1 VIGVRVKSERRNN
14 MKKTIC
20 TIFCFAVVFYIFPVA
35 AFANDFSNRAISVFQ
50 ELRKLDQESRAAFM
64 SGDRNFQE
72 EKGQLFADKKDEF
85 TSILKSLPREY
96 CADPQMDLL
105 REFIKTLI
113 GTTDEYPTY
122 VFAELYACDP
132 DRVIKEILS
141 LTPEDQKKIF
151 DDLDWGFKNIT
162 YKVES
167 LPNYKE
173 LKEKLNNL
181 KSMIRPVR

>member
-1 VIGVRVKSERRNN
+1 

-20 TIFCFAVVFYIFPVA
+20 AIFCFTVVFYLFPVTT
-35 AFANDFSNRAISVFQ
+35 FANDFSNRAISVFQ
-50 ELRKLDQESRAAFM
+50 ELRKLDEESRAAFM
-64 SGDRNFQE
+64 SGDRNFQK
-72 EKGQLFADKKDEF
+72 EKGELLATKKDEF
-85 TSILKSLPREY
+85 TNILRSLPGEY

-113 GTTDEYPTY
+113 STTDEYPTY

-141 LTPEDQKKIF
+141 LASEDQKKICEN
-151 DDLDWGFKNIT
+151 LDWGFKNIT
-162 YKVES
+162 YKIES

-181 KSMIRPVR
+181 KSVVRSR

>member
-1 VIGVRVKSERRNN
+1 

-20 TIFCFAVVFYIFPVA
+20 AIFCFTVVFYIFPVTT
-35 AFANDFSNRAISVFQ
+35 FANDFSNRAISVFQ
-50 ELRKLDQESRAAFM
+50 ELRKLDEESRAAFM
-64 SGDRNFQE
+64 SGDRNFQK
-72 EKGQLFADKKDEF
+72 EKGQLLAAKKDEF
-85 TSILKSLPREY
+85 TSILKSLPKEY

-113 GTTDEYPTY
+113 STTDEYPTY

-132 DRVIKEILS
+132 DTVTKEILS
-141 LTPEDQKKIF
+141 LTPEDQNKIVEN
-151 DDLDWGFKNIT
+151 LNWGFKNIT
-162 YKVES
+162 YKIES

-181 KSMIRPVR
+181 KSMIRTGQKSD

>member
-1 VIGVRVKSERRNN
+1 

-20 TIFCFAVVFYIFPVA
+20 TIFCFTVVFYIFTVTT
-35 AFANDFSNRAISVFQ
+35 FANDFSNRAISVFQ
-50 ELRKLDQESRAAFM
+50 ELKKLDEESRAAFM
-64 SGDRNFQE
+64 SGDSNFQK
-72 EKGQLFADKKDEF
+72 EKGPLLAAKKDEF

-105 REFIKTLI
+105 REFIKALV

-132 DRVIKEILS
+132 DRVTKEILS
-141 LTPEDQKKIF
+141 LTPEDQRKIC

-181 KSMIRPVR
+181 KSMIRTGKKND

>member
-1 VIGVRVKSERRNN
+1 
-14 MKKTIC
+14 M
-20 TIFCFAVVFYIFPVA
+20 AVSYILPVTT
-35 AFANDFSNRAISVFQ
+35 FANDFSNRAISVFQ
-50 ELRKLDQESRAAFM
+50 ELRKLDEESRAAFM
-64 SGDRNFQE
+64 SGDRNFQK
-72 EKGQLFADKKDEF
+72 EKGQLLADKKEEF
-85 TSILKSLPREY
+85 TGILKSLPKEY

-113 GTTDEYPTY
+113 GTNDEYPTY
-122 VFAELYACDP
+122 VFAELYSCDP

-141 LTPEDQKKIF
+141 ITLEDQKKIVEN
-151 DDLDWGFKNIT
+151 LDWGFKNIT

-181 KSMIRPVR
+181 KIMIRTGKKND

>member
-1 VIGVRVKSERRNN
+1 

-20 TIFCFAVVFYIFPVA
+20 TIICLMAVSYIFPVTT
-35 AFANDFSNRAISVFQ
+35 FANDFSNRAISVFQ
-50 ELRKLDQESRAAFM
+50 ELRKLNEESIAAFM
-64 SGDRNFQE
+64 SGDRTFQE
-72 EKGQLFADKKDEF
+72 KKGQLLADKKGEF
-85 TSILKSLPREY
+85 ASIMKSLSREY
-96 CADPQMDLL
+96 CTDPQMDLL

-113 GTTDEYPTY
+113 GIRDEYPTY

-141 LTPEDQKKIF
+141 LTPEDQREIF

-181 KSMIRPVR
+181 KSMIRTGKKND

>member
-1 VIGVRVKSERRNN
+1 

-20 TIFCFAVVFYIFPVA
+20 AIFCFTVVLYLFPVTT
-35 AFANDFSNRAISVFQ
+35 FANDFSNRAISVFQ
-50 ELRKLDQESRAAFM
+50 ELRKLNEESRAAFM

-72 EKGQLFADKKDEF
+72 KKGELFAAKKDEF
-85 TSILKSLPREY
+85 ASIVKSLSKEY
-96 CADPQMDLL
+96 CADPQVDLL

-141 LTPEDQKKIF
+141 LTPEAQKEVF

-162 YKVES
+162 YKIES

-181 KSMIRPVR
+181 KSMVRSKK

>member
-1 VIGVRVKSERRNN
+1 
-14 MKKTIC
+14 MKRAIC
-20 TIFCFAVVFYIFPVA
+20 TIFCFTVIFYISPVTT
-35 AFANDFSNRAISVFQ
+35 FANDFSNRAISAFQ
-50 ELRKLDQESRAAFM
+50 EFRKLNDELRSAFL
-64 SGDRNFQE
+64 SGDSALIS
-72 EKGQLFADKKDEF
+72 EKWKLFDASKDKFDN
-85 TSILKSLPREY
+85 ILRSLPREY

-105 REFIKTLI
+105 REFIKTLL

-141 LTPEDQKKIF
+141 MTPEDQKIIVEN
-151 DDLDWGFKNIT
+151 LDWGFKNIT

-173 LKEKLNNL
+173 LKERLNNL
-181 KSMIRPVR
+181 KSMIRTGKKND